1 MDSESEI
8 MTEANY
14 EEIEERI
21 PKPGGGETVK
31 KYLKGKLLGKGGFAK
46 CYELRCLNN
55 KKVFAVK
62 IIDKASMTKSSTKSK
77 LKSEIKIH
85 KSMCHKNIVKFEH
98 YFEDNDY
105 VYILLEICKNKTLN
119 ELLKRRKIISE
130 LEVRYYLA
138 QILSAVKYMHE
149 NRVIHRDLKLGNL
162 FLGQNL
168 VIKIGDFGLATKLE
182 YDGERKHTVC
192 GTPNYIAPEIL
203 ENKHSGHSY
212 EVDYWAIGV
221 IVYTLLIG
229 KPPFETEDVKETYKK
244 ITANNYIFPSNV
256 FISDEAKDFIKEIL
270 VTDPNKRLTPDK
282 MYQHPFMTIT
292 PLPKEMPQYT
302 LANPPKMSFF
312 RTYDINS
319 EGKGGRSAEPI
330 TKATQLSFINNK
342 ENLEIMRDFALHTLK
357 KCDMNIGYVDLRD
370 TTKNLPPEKKLN
382 RSQNKEQHQLLKN
395 NNQIFQNNLKHLVYC
410 DTLYDYSENFGLLY
424 KMNKDNLIGAVFNDK
439 SILFKYFGKSNVY
452 YVNRKKGINTP
463 KMYDKKNIVT
473 EIKQK
478 YEILTNFEKY
488 LNTEKDKEKLNNNSI
503 NVNANNKKIYIKKI
517 IKSDKAIMMK
527 FSNKIIQLTFKDDTK
542 LIIDNE
548 ETQQV
553 YFFDKNNKKYHYS
566 IHLVNKSTNKRF
578 INRYEHY
585 KKIFFEKMDERFQKI
600 QQQKELENGGKEN
613 QEEENEEETGKEEQ
627 EQEQEQEQEE
637 FPNHHHHHQQN
648 ELNKTT

>member
-1 MDSESEI
+1 MDSESELI
-8 MTEANY
+8 TEANY

-21 PKPGGGETVK
+21 SKPDGGETVT

-46 CYELRCLNN
+46 CYELKCLNN
-55 KKVFAVK
+55 KKTYAVK

-85 KSMCHKNIVKFEH
+85 KSMSHINIVKFER
-98 YFEDNDY
+98 YFEDNEN

-130 LEVRYYLA
+130 LEMRYYLA

-149 NRVIHRDLKLGNL
+149 NKVIHRDLKLGNL

-168 VIKIGDFGLATKLE
+168 MIKIGDFGLATRLE

-203 ENKHSGHSY
+203 ENKHSGHSF

-244 ITANNYIFPSNV
+244 ITADNYEFPSNV
-256 FISDEAKDFIKEIL
+256 FISDEAKNFIKEIL
-270 VTDPNKRLTPDK
+270 VIDPNKRLTPDK
-282 MYQHPFMTIT
+282 MLKHPFMTIT
-292 PLPKEMPQYT
+292 PLPKEMPTYT
-302 LANPPKMSFF
+302 LANPPKISFF
-312 RTYDINS
+312 RTYDINA
-319 EGKGGRSAEPI
+319 EGKGGRNTKPI
-330 TKATQLSFINNK
+330 TKATQLSFINEK

-357 KCDMNIGYVDLRD
+357 KCDMNIGYVDLRE
-370 TTKNLPPEKKLN
+370 TTKNLPSEKKLN
-382 RSQNKEQHQLLKN
+382 RSQNKEQHKLLKIDN
-395 NNQIFQNNLKHLVYC
+395 SNFINNLKQLVYC
-410 DTLYDYSENFGLLY
+410 DTIYDYSENFGLLY

-439 SILFKYFGKSNVY
+439 SLLFKYIGKGVVY
-452 YVNRKKGINTP
+452 YVNRKKNILTP
-463 KMYDKKNIVT
+463 KAFDKKNIIT
-473 EIKQK
+473 EVKQK

-488 LNTEKDKEKLNNNSI
+488 LNTQNTDKDKDKKNQNSSTP
-503 NVNANNKKIYIKKI
+503 NVANAIYIKKI

-548 ETQQV
+548 KTQQV
-553 YFFDKNNKKYHYS
+553 YFFDKNNKKHHYS

-585 KKIFFEKMDERFQKI
+585 KKIFFEKMDERFKKM
-600 QQQKELENGGKEN
+600 QQQKEMENEGNNNNIN
-613 QEEENEEETGKEEQ
+613 QEEENEEIEQ
-627 EQEQEQEQEE
+627 QDD
-637 FPNHHHHHQQN
+637 FPKRPMSQ

>member
-1 MDSESEI
+1 
-8 MTEANY
+8 
-14 EEIEERI
+14 
-21 PKPGGGETVK
+21 
-31 KYLKGKLLGKGGFAK
+31 
-46 CYELRCLNN
+46 
-55 KKVFAVK
+55 
-62 IIDKASMTKSSTKSK
+62 
-77 LKSEIKIH
+77 
-85 KSMCHKNIVKFEH
+85 
-98 YFEDNDY
+98 
-105 VYILLEICKNKTLN
+105 
-119 ELLKRRKIISE
+119 
-130 LEVRYYLA
+130 
-138 QILSAVKYMHE
+138 
-149 NRVIHRDLKLGNL
+149 
-162 FLGQNL
+162 
-168 VIKIGDFGLATKLE
+168 
-182 YDGERKHTVC
+182 
-192 GTPNYIAPEIL
+192 
-203 ENKHSGHSY
+203 
-212 EVDYWAIGV
+212 
-221 IVYTLLIG
+221 
-229 KPPFETEDVKETYKK
+229 
-244 ITANNYIFPSNV
+244 
-256 FISDEAKDFIKEIL
+256 
-270 VTDPNKRLTPDK
+270 
-282 MYQHPFMTIT
+282 
-292 PLPKEMPQYT
+292 
-302 LANPPKMSFF
+302 
-312 RTYDINS
+312 
-319 EGKGGRSAEPI
+319 
-330 TKATQLSFINNK
+330 
-342 ENLEIMRDFALHTLK
+342 
-357 KCDMNIGYVDLRD
+357 MNIGYVDLRD
-370 TTKNLPPEKKLN
+370 TTKNLLPEKKMN
-382 RSQNKEQHQLLKN
+382 RSQNKEQHQLLKI
-395 NNQIFQNNLKHLVYC
+395 NNQVFQNNLKHLVYC
-410 DTLYDYSENFGLLY
+410 DTLYDYSDNFGLLY

-503 NVNANNKKIYIKKI
+503 NVNANNKPIYIKKI

>member
-8 MTEANY
+8 ITEANY
-14 EEIEERI
+14 EEVEERI
-21 PKPGGGETVK
+21 QKPGGGETIK

-46 CYELRCLNN
+46 CYEFKCLNN
-55 KKVFAVK
+55 KKTFAVK

-85 KSMCHKNIVKFEH
+85 KSMSHINIVKFEH
-98 YFEDNDY
+98 YFEDNEN

-130 LEVRYYLA
+130 LEMRYYLA

-149 NRVIHRDLKLGNL
+149 NKVIHRDLKLGNL

-168 VIKIGDFGLATKLE
+168 MIKIGDFGLATRLE

-244 ITANNYIFPSNV
+244 ITADNYEFPSNV
-256 FISDEAKDFIKEIL
+256 YISEEAKTFIKEIL
-270 VTDPNKRLTPDK
+270 VIDPNKRLTPDK
-282 MYQHPFMTIT
+282 MMQHPFMTIT
-292 PLPKEMPQYT
+292 PLPKEMPTYT
-302 LANPPKMSFF
+302 LANPPKINFF
-312 RTYDINS
+312 RTYDINA
-319 EGKGGRSAEPI
+319 EGKGGRNTKPI
-330 TKATQLSFINNK
+330 TKATQLSFINEK

-357 KCDMNIGYVDLRD
+357 KCDMNIGYVDLRE

-382 RSQNKEQHQLLKN
+382 RSQNKEQHKLLKIDN
-395 NNQIFQNNLKHLVYC
+395 SNFLNNLKQLVYC
-410 DTLYDYSENFGLLY
+410 DMIYDYSQNFGILY
-424 KMNKDNLIGAVFNDK
+424 RMNKDNLIGTVFNDK
-439 SILFKYFGKSNVY
+439 SILFKFMGKGIVY
-452 YVNRKKGINTP
+452 YVNK
-463 KMYDKKNIVT
+463 KKNILTPKTFEKKNIIT
-473 EIKQK
+473 ELKQK
-478 YEILTNFEKY
+478 YEILINFEKY
-488 LNTEKDKEKLNNNSI
+488 LNTQNVEKNKDKKIQNSGTT
-503 NVNANNKKIYIKKI
+503 NVSNAVYIKKI

-548 ETQQV
+548 QTQQV

-585 KKIFFEKMDERFQKI
+585 KKIFFEKMDERFKKM
-600 QQQKELENGGKEN
+600 QQQRELEN
-613 QEEENEEETGKEEQ
+613 EETDQ
-627 EQEQEQEQEE
+627 QEE
-637 FPNHHHHHQQN
+637 FPKRPMSQ
-648 ELNKTT
+648 EMNKTT

>member
-8 MTEANY
+8 ITEANY

-21 PKPGGGETVK
+21 QKPGGGETIK

-46 CYELRCLNN
+46 CYEFKCLNN
-55 KKVFAVK
+55 KKTFAVK

-85 KSMCHKNIVKFEH
+85 KSMSHINIVKFEH
-98 YFEDNDY
+98 YFEDNEN

-130 LEVRYYLA
+130 LEMRYYLA

-149 NRVIHRDLKLGNL
+149 NKVIHRDLKLGNL

-168 VIKIGDFGLATKLE
+168 MIKIGDFGLATRLE

-244 ITANNYIFPSNV
+244 ITADNYEFPSNV
-256 FISDEAKDFIKEIL
+256 YISEEAKTFIKEIL
-270 VTDPNKRLTPDK
+270 VIDPNKRLTPDK
-282 MYQHPFMTIT
+282 MMQHPFMTIT
-292 PLPKEMPQYT
+292 PLPKEMPTYT
-302 LANPPKMSFF
+302 LANPPKINFF
-312 RTYDINS
+312 RTYDINA
-319 EGKGGRSAEPI
+319 EGKGGRNTKPI
-330 TKATQLSFINNK
+330 TKATQLSFINEK

-357 KCDMNIGYVDLRD
+357 KCDMNIGYVDLRE

-382 RSQNKEQHQLLKN
+382 RSQNKEQHKLLKIDN
-395 NNQIFQNNLKHLVYC
+395 SNFLNNLKQLVYC
-410 DTLYDYSENFGLLY
+410 DMIYDYSQNFGILY
-424 KMNKDNLIGAVFNDK
+424 RMNKDNLIGTVFNDK
-439 SILFKYFGKSNVY
+439 SILFKFMGKGIVY
-452 YVNRKKGINTP
+452 YVNK
-463 KMYDKKNIVT
+463 KKNILTPKAFEKKNIIT
-473 EIKQK
+473 ELKQK
-478 YEILTNFEKY
+478 YEILINFEKY
-488 LNTEKDKEKLNNNSI
+488 LNTQNVEKNKDKKIQNSGTT
-503 NVNANNKKIYIKKI
+503 NVSNAVYIKKI

-548 ETQQV
+548 QTQQV

-585 KKIFFEKMDERFQKI
+585 KKIFFEKMDERFKKM
-600 QQQKELENGGKEN
+600 QQQRELENEGNGNN
-613 QEEENEEETGKEEQ
+613 QEEENEETDQ
-627 EQEQEQEQEE
+627 QEE
-637 FPNHHHHHQQN
+637 FPKRPMSQ
-648 ELNKTT
+648 EMNKTT

>member
-8 MTEANY
+8 INETNY

-21 PKPGGGETVK
+21 QKPGGGEIVN
-31 KYLKGKLLGKGGFAK
+31 KYLRGKLLGKGGFAK
-46 CYELRCLNN
+46 CYELKCLNN
-55 KKVFAVK
+55 KKTYAVK
-62 IIDKASMTKSSTKSK
+62 IIDKATMTKSSTKSK

-85 KSMCHKNIVKFEH
+85 KSMSHINIVKFEN
-98 YFEDNDY
+98 YFEDNEN

-119 ELLKRRKIISE
+119 ELSKRRKIISE
-130 LEVRYYLA
+130 LEMRYYLA
-138 QILSAVKYMHE
+138 QILAAVKYMHQ

-168 VIKIGDFGLATKLE
+168 TIKIGDFGLATKLE

-203 ENKHSGHSY
+203 ENKHSGHSF

-244 ITANNYIFPSNV
+244 ITADNYDFPSNV
-256 FISDEAKDFIKEIL
+256 FISDEAKKFIRETL
-270 VTDPNKRLTPDK
+270 VIEPEKRLTPDQ
-282 MYQHPFMTIT
+282 MLAHPFMTVT
-292 PLPKEMPQYT
+292 PLPKEMPTYT
-302 LANPPKMSFF
+302 LSNPPKISFF

-319 EGKGGRSAEPI
+319 EGKGGRSTKPI
-330 TKATQLSFINNK
+330 TKATQLSFINEK
-342 ENLEIMRDFALHTLK
+342 ENLEIMRNFALHTLK
-357 KCDMNIGYVDLRD
+357 KCDMNIGYVDIRE

-382 RSQNKEQHQLLKN
+382 RSQNKEQHKLLKIDKSN
-395 NNQIFQNNLKHLVYC
+395 FENNLKQLIYC
-410 DTLYDYSENFGLLY
+410 DTIFDYSDKFGLLY
-424 KMNKDNLIGAVFNDK
+424 KMNKYDIIGAIFNDK
-439 SILFKYFGKSNVY
+439 SLLFKVFGKAYVY
-452 YVNRKKGINTP
+452 YVNRKKNILVP
-463 KMYDKKNIVT
+463 KAFDKKNVIT
-473 EIKQK
+473 ELKQK

-488 LNTEKDKEKLNNNSI
+488 LSTQNKDKDKKNQNSI
-503 NVNANNKKIYIKKI
+503 NNISDAVYIKKV

-527 FSNKIIQLTFKDDTK
+527 FSNKIVQLTFKDDTK

-548 ETQQV
+548 KTQQV
-553 YFFDKNNKKYHYS
+553 YFLDKNNKKYQYS

-585 KKIFFEKMDERFQKI
+585 KKIFFEKMDERFKKI
-600 QQQKELENGGKEN
+600 QQQREMENEGN
-613 QEEENEEETGKEEQ
+613 NNFNDEEENEEVEQ
-627 EQEQEQEQEE
+627 QEDLIKRPAGQ
-637 FPNHHHHHQQN
+637 

>member
-8 MTEANY
+8 ITEANY
-14 EEIEERI
+14 EEVEERI
-21 PKPGGGETVK
+21 QKPGGGETIK

-46 CYELRCLNN
+46 CYEFKCLNN
-55 KKVFAVK
+55 KKTFAVK

-85 KSMCHKNIVKFEH
+85 KSMSHINIVKFEH
-98 YFEDNDY
+98 YFEDNEN

-130 LEVRYYLA
+130 LEMRYYLA

-149 NRVIHRDLKLGNL
+149 NKVIHRDLKLGNL

-168 VIKIGDFGLATKLE
+168 MIKIGDFGLATRLE

-244 ITANNYIFPSNV
+244 ITADNYEFPSNV
-256 FISDEAKDFIKEIL
+256 YISEEAKTFIKEIL
-270 VTDPNKRLTPDK
+270 VIDPNKRLTPDK
-282 MYQHPFMTIT
+282 MMQHPFMTIT
-292 PLPKEMPQYT
+292 PLPKEMPTYT
-302 LANPPKMSFF
+302 LANPPKINFF
-312 RTYDINS
+312 RTYDINA
-319 EGKGGRSAEPI
+319 EGKGGRNTKPI
-330 TKATQLSFINNK
+330 TKATQLSFINEK

-357 KCDMNIGYVDLRD
+357 KCDMNIGYVDLRE

-382 RSQNKEQHQLLKN
+382 RSQNKEQHKLLKIDN
-395 NNQIFQNNLKHLVYC
+395 SNFLNNLKQLVYC
-410 DTLYDYSENFGLLY
+410 DMIYDYSQNFGILY
-424 KMNKDNLIGAVFNDK
+424 RMNKDNLIGTVFNDK
-439 SILFKYFGKSNVY
+439 SILFKFMGKGIVY
-452 YVNRKKGINTP
+452 YVNK
-463 KMYDKKNIVT
+463 KKNILTPKTFEKKNIIT
-473 EIKQK
+473 ELKQK
-478 YEILTNFEKY
+478 YEILINFEKY
-488 LNTEKDKEKLNNNSI
+488 LNTQNVEKNKDKKIQNSGTT
-503 NVNANNKKIYIKKI
+503 NVSNAVYIKKI

-548 ETQQV
+548 QTQQV

-585 KKIFFEKMDERFQKI
+585 KKIFFEKMDERFKKM
-600 QQQKELENGGKEN
+600 QQQRELENEGNGNN
-613 QEEENEEETGKEEQ
+613 QEEENEETDQ
-627 EQEQEQEQEE
+627 QEE
-637 FPNHHHHHQQN
+637 FPKRPMSQ
-648 ELNKTT
+648 EMNKTT

>member
-8 MTEANY
+8 ATEQNY

-21 PKPGGGETVK
+21 QKPGGGETVK

-46 CYELRCLNN
+46 CYELKCLNN
-55 KKVFAVK
+55 KKTYAVK

-85 KSMCHKNIVKFEH
+85 KSMSHINIVKFEH
-98 YFEDNDY
+98 YFEDNEN

-130 LEVRYYLA
+130 LEMRYYLA

-149 NRVIHRDLKLGNL
+149 NKVIHRDLKLGNL

-168 VIKIGDFGLATKLE
+168 MIKIGDFGLATKLE

-244 ITANNYIFPSNV
+244 ITADNYEFPSNV
-256 FISDEAKDFIKEIL
+256 FISDEAKTFIKEIL
-270 VTDPNKRLTPDK
+270 VINPAERLTPDK
-282 MYQHPFMTIT
+282 MLAHPFMTIT

-302 LANPPKMSFF
+302 LANPPKISFF
-312 RTYDINS
+312 RTYDINA
-319 EGKGGRSAEPI
+319 EGKGGRNKKPI
-330 TKATQLSFINNK
+330 TKASQLSFVNEK

-382 RSQNKEQHQLLKN
+382 RSQNKEQHKLLKIDN
-395 NNQIFQNNLKHLVYC
+395 TNFINNLKQLIYC
-410 DTLYDYSENFGLLY
+410 DTIYDYSENFGLLY

-439 SILFKYFGKSNVY
+439 SILFKFLGKGVVY
-452 YVNRKKGINTP
+452 YMNRKKNIMTP
-463 KMYDKKNIVT
+463 KPFEKKNIIT
-473 EIKQK
+473 ELKQK
-478 YEILTNFEKY
+478 YEILMNFEKY
-488 LNTEKDKEKLNNNSI
+488 VNTQMTEKDKKSLTSASTPSLA
-503 NVNANNKKIYIKKI
+503 NAIYIKKI

-548 ETQQV
+548 KTQQV
-553 YFFDKNNKKYHYS
+553 YFFDKNNKKHHYS

-585 KKIFFEKMDERFQKI
+585 KKIFFEKMDERFKKI
-600 QQQKELENGGKEN
+600 QEKREMENEGNNNYN
-613 QEEENEEETGKEEQ
+613 QEEENEEI
-627 EQEQEQEQEE
+627 EQEE
-637 FPNHHHHHQQN
+637 FPKRPMSQD
-648 ELNKTT
+648 LNKTT

>member
-8 MTEANY
+8 INETNY

-21 PKPGGGETVK
+21 QKPGGGEIVN
-31 KYLKGKLLGKGGFAK
+31 KYLRGKLLGKGGFAK
-46 CYELRCLNN
+46 CYELKCLNN
-55 KKVFAVK
+55 KKTYAVK
-62 IIDKASMTKSSTKSK
+62 IIDKATMTKSSTKSK

-85 KSMCHKNIVKFEH
+85 KSMSHINIVKFEN
-98 YFEDNDY
+98 YFEDNEN

-119 ELLKRRKIISE
+119 ELSKRRKIISE
-130 LEVRYYLA
+130 LEMRYYLA
-138 QILSAVKYMHE
+138 QILAAVKYMHQ

-168 VIKIGDFGLATKLE
+168 TIKIGDFGLATKLE

-203 ENKHSGHSY
+203 ENKHSGHSF

-244 ITANNYIFPSNV
+244 ITADNYDFPSNV
-256 FISDEAKDFIKEIL
+256 FISDEAKKFIRETL
-270 VTDPNKRLTPDK
+270 VIEPEKRLTPDQ
-282 MYQHPFMTIT
+282 MLAHPFMTVT
-292 PLPKEMPQYT
+292 PLPKEMPTYT
-302 LANPPKMSFF
+302 LSNPPKISFF

-319 EGKGGRSAEPI
+319 EGKGGRNTKPI
-330 TKATQLSFINNK
+330 TKATQLSFINEK
-342 ENLEIMRDFALHTLK
+342 ENLEIMRNFALHTLK
-357 KCDMNIGYVDLRD
+357 KCDMNIGYVDIRE

-382 RSQNKEQHQLLKN
+382 RSQNKEQHKLLKIDKSN
-395 NNQIFQNNLKHLVYC
+395 FENNLKQLIYC
-410 DTLYDYSENFGLLY
+410 DTIFDYSDKFGLLY
-424 KMNKDNLIGAVFNDK
+424 KMNKYDIIGAIFNDK
-439 SILFKYFGKSNVY
+439 SLLFKVFGKAYVY
-452 YVNRKKGINTP
+452 YVNRKKNILVP
-463 KMYDKKNIVT
+463 KAFDKKNVIT
-473 EIKQK
+473 ELKQK

-488 LNTEKDKEKLNNNSI
+488 LSTQNKDKDKKNQNSI
-503 NVNANNKKIYIKKI
+503 NNISDAVYIKKV

-527 FSNKIIQLTFKDDTK
+527 FSNKIVQLTFKDDTK

-548 ETQQV
+548 KTQQV
-553 YFFDKNNKKYHYS
+553 YFLDKNNKKYQYS

-585 KKIFFEKMDERFQKI
+585 KKIFFEKMDERFKKI
-600 QQQKELENGGKEN
+600 QQQREMENEGN
-613 QEEENEEETGKEEQ
+613 NNFNDEEENEEVEQ
-627 EQEQEQEQEE
+627 QEDLIKRPAGQ
-637 FPNHHHHHQQN
+637 

>member
-8 MTEANY
+8 INETNY

-21 PKPGGGETVK
+21 QKPGGGEIVN
-31 KYLKGKLLGKGGFAK
+31 KYLRGKLLGKGGFAK
-46 CYELRCLNN
+46 CYELKCLNN
-55 KKVFAVK
+55 KKTYAVK
-62 IIDKASMTKSSTKSK
+62 IIDKATMTKSSTKSK
-77 LKSEIKIH
+77 HKSEIKIH
-85 KSMCHKNIVKFEH
+85 KSMSHINIVKFEN
-98 YFEDNDY
+98 YFEDNEN

-119 ELLKRRKIISE
+119 ELSKRRKIISE
-130 LEVRYYLA
+130 LEMRYYLA
-138 QILSAVKYMHE
+138 QILAAVKYMHQ

-168 VIKIGDFGLATKLE
+168 TIKIGDFGLATKLE

-203 ENKHSGHSY
+203 ENKHSGHSF

-244 ITANNYIFPSNV
+244 ITADNYDFPSNV
-256 FISDEAKDFIKEIL
+256 FISDEAKKFIRETL
-270 VTDPNKRLTPDK
+270 VIEPEKRLTPDQ
-282 MYQHPFMTIT
+282 MLAHPFMTVT
-292 PLPKEMPQYT
+292 PLPKEMPTYT
-302 LANPPKMSFF
+302 LSNPPKISFF

-319 EGKGGRSAEPI
+319 EGKGGRSTKPI
-330 TKATQLSFINNK
+330 TKATQLSFINEK
-342 ENLEIMRDFALHTLK
+342 ENLEIMRNFALHTLK
-357 KCDMNIGYVDLRD
+357 KCDMNIGYVDIRE

-382 RSQNKEQHQLLKN
+382 RSQNKEQHKLLKIDKSN
-395 NNQIFQNNLKHLVYC
+395 FENNLKQLIYC
-410 DTLYDYSENFGLLY
+410 DTIFDYSDKFGLLY
-424 KMNKDNLIGAVFNDK
+424 KMNKYDIIGAIFNDK
-439 SILFKYFGKSNVY
+439 SLLFKVFGKAYVY
-452 YVNRKKGINTP
+452 YVNRKKNILVP
-463 KMYDKKNIVT
+463 KAFDKKNVIT
-473 EIKQK
+473 ELKQK

-488 LNTEKDKEKLNNNSI
+488 LSTQNKDKDKKNQNSI
-503 NVNANNKKIYIKKI
+503 NNISDAVYIKKV

-527 FSNKIIQLTFKDDTK
+527 FSNKIVQLTFKDDTK

-548 ETQQV
+548 KTQQV
-553 YFFDKNNKKYHYS
+553 YFLDKNNKKYQYS

-585 KKIFFEKMDERFQKI
+585 KKIFFEKMDERFKKI
-600 QQQKELENGGKEN
+600 QQQREMENEGN
-613 QEEENEEETGKEEQ
+613 NNFNDEEENEEVEQ
-627 EQEQEQEQEE
+627 QEDLIKRPAGQ
-637 FPNHHHHHQQN
+637 

>member
-8 MTEANY
+8 ITEANY

-46 CYELRCLNN
+46 CYELKCLNN
-55 KKVFAVK
+55 KKTYAVK

-85 KSMCHKNIVKFEH
+85 KSMSHINIVKFEH
-98 YFEDNDY
+98 YFEDNEN

-130 LEVRYYLA
+130 LEMRYYLA

-149 NRVIHRDLKLGNL
+149 NKVIHRDLKLGNL

-168 VIKIGDFGLATKLE
+168 MIKIGDFGLATKLE

-203 ENKHSGHSY
+203 ENKHSGHSF

-244 ITANNYIFPSNV
+244 ITADNYEFPSNV
-256 FISDEAKDFIKEIL
+256 FISDEAKNFIKEIL
-270 VTDPNKRLTPDK
+270 VIDPNKRLTPDK
-282 MYQHPFMTIT
+282 MLKHPFMTIT
-292 PLPKEMPQYT
+292 PLPKEMPTYT
-302 LANPPKMSFF
+302 LANPPKISFF
-312 RTYDINS
+312 RTYDINA
-319 EGKGGRSAEPI
+319 EGKGGRNTKPI
-330 TKATQLSFINNK
+330 TKATQLSFINEK

-357 KCDMNIGYVDLRD
+357 KCDMNIGYVDLRE
-370 TTKNLPPEKKLN
+370 TTKNLPSEKKLN
-382 RSQNKEQHQLLKN
+382 RSQNKEQHKLLKIDN
-395 NNQIFQNNLKHLVYC
+395 SNFINNLKQLVYC
-410 DTLYDYSENFGLLY
+410 DTIYDYSENFGLLY

-439 SILFKYFGKSNVY
+439 SLLFKYMGKGVVY
-452 YVNRKKGINTP
+452 YVNRKKNILTP
-463 KMYDKKNIVT
+463 KAFDKKNIIT
-473 EIKQK
+473 EVKQK
-478 YEILTNFEKY
+478 YDILTNFEKY
-488 LNTEKDKEKLNNNSI
+488 LNTQNTEKDKDKKNQNSSI
-503 NVNANNKKIYIKKI
+503 PNVANAIYIKKI

-548 ETQQV
+548 KTQQV
-553 YFFDKNNKKYHYS
+553 YFFDKNNKKHHYS

-585 KKIFFEKMDERFQKI
+585 KKIFFEKMDERFKKM
-600 QQQKELENGGKEN
+600 QQQKEMENEGNNNNIN
-613 QEEENEEETGKEEQ
+613 QEEENEEIEQ
-627 EQEQEQEQEE
+627 QED
-637 FPNHHHHHQQN
+637 FPKRPMSQ

>member
-8 MTEANY
+8 ITEANY

-21 PKPGGGETVK
+21 QKPGGGETIK

-46 CYELRCLNN
+46 CYEFKCLNN
-55 KKVFAVK
+55 KKTYAVK

-85 KSMCHKNIVKFEH
+85 KSMSHINIVKFEH
-98 YFEDNDY
+98 YFEDNEN

-130 LEVRYYLA
+130 LEMRYYLA

-149 NRVIHRDLKLGNL
+149 NKVIHRDLKLGNL

-168 VIKIGDFGLATKLE
+168 MIKIGDFGLATRLE

-244 ITANNYIFPSNV
+244 ITADNYEFPSNV
-256 FISDEAKDFIKEIL
+256 FISEEARTFIKEIL
-270 VTDPNKRLTPDK
+270 VIDPNKRLTPDK
-282 MYQHPFMTIT
+282 MLQHPFMTIT
-292 PLPKEMPQYT
+292 PLPKEMPAYT
-302 LANPPKMSFF
+302 LANPPKISFF
-312 RTYDINS
+312 RTYDINA
-319 EGKGGRSAEPI
+319 EGKGGRNTKPI
-330 TKATQLSFINNK
+330 TKATQLSFINEK

-357 KCDMNIGYVDLRD
+357 KCDMNIGYVDLRE

-382 RSQNKEQHQLLKN
+382 RSQNKEQHKLLKIDN
-395 NNQIFQNNLKHLVYC
+395 SNFINNLKQLVYC
-410 DTLYDYSENFGLLY
+410 DMIYDYSQNFGLLY
-424 KMNKDNLIGAVFNDK
+424 RMNKDNLIGAVFNDK
-439 SILFKYFGKSNVY
+439 SILFKIMGKGVVY
-452 YVNRKKGINTP
+452 YVNK
-463 KMYDKKNIVT
+463 KKNILTPKAFEKKNIIT

-488 LNTEKDKEKLNNNSI
+488 LNTQNTDKNKDRKNQSSGTFNIS
-503 NVNANNKKIYIKKI
+503 NAIYIKKI

-548 ETQQV
+548 KTQQV
-553 YFFDKNNKKYHYS
+553 YFFDKNNKKHHYS

-585 KKIFFEKMDERFQKI
+585 KKIFFEKMDERFKKM
-600 QQQKELENGGKEN
+600 QQQREMENEGNNNYN
-613 QEEENEEETGKEEQ
+613 QEEENEETEQ
-627 EQEQEQEQEE
+627 QED
-637 FPNHHHHHQQN
+637 FPKRPMSQ

>member
-8 MTEANY
+8 ITEANY
-14 EEIEERI
+14 EEVEERI
-21 PKPGGGETVK
+21 QKPGGGETIK

-46 CYELRCLNN
+46 CYEFKCLNN
-55 KKVFAVK
+55 KKTFAVK

-85 KSMCHKNIVKFEH
+85 KSMSHINIVKFEH
-98 YFEDNDY
+98 YFEDNEN

-130 LEVRYYLA
+130 LEMRYYLA

-149 NRVIHRDLKLGNL
+149 NKVIHRDLKLGNL

-168 VIKIGDFGLATKLE
+168 MIKIGDFGLATRLE

-244 ITANNYIFPSNV
+244 ITADNYEFPSNV
-256 FISDEAKDFIKEIL
+256 YISEEAKTFIKEIL
-270 VTDPNKRLTPDK
+270 VIDPNKRLTPDK
-282 MYQHPFMTIT
+282 MMQHPFMTIT
-292 PLPKEMPQYT
+292 PLPKEMPTYT
-302 LANPPKMSFF
+302 LANPPKINFF
-312 RTYDINS
+312 RTYDINA
-319 EGKGGRSAEPI
+319 EGKGGRNTKPI
-330 TKATQLSFINNK
+330 TKATQLSFINEK

-357 KCDMNIGYVDLRD
+357 KCDMNIGYVDLRE

-382 RSQNKEQHQLLKN
+382 RSQNKEQHKLLKIDN
-395 NNQIFQNNLKHLVYC
+395 SNFLNNLKQLVYC
-410 DTLYDYSENFGLLY
+410 DMIYDYSQNFGILY
-424 KMNKDNLIGAVFNDK
+424 RMNKDNLIGTVFNDK
-439 SILFKYFGKSNVY
+439 SILFKFMGKGIVY
-452 YVNRKKGINTP
+452 YVNK
-463 KMYDKKNIVT
+463 KKNILTPKAFEKKNIIT
-473 EIKQK
+473 ELKQK
-478 YEILTNFEKY
+478 YEILINFEKY
-488 LNTEKDKEKLNNNSI
+488 LNTQNVEKNKDKKIQNSGTT
-503 NVNANNKKIYIKKI
+503 NVSNAVYIKKI

-548 ETQQV
+548 QTQQV

-585 KKIFFEKMDERFQKI
+585 KKIFFEKMDERFKKM
-600 QQQKELENGGKEN
+600 QQQRELENEGNGNN
-613 QEEENEEETGKEEQ
+613 QEEENEETDQ
-627 EQEQEQEQEE
+627 QEE
-637 FPNHHHHHQQN
+637 FPKRPMSQ
-648 ELNKTT
+648 EMNKTT

>member
-8 MTEANY
+8 ITEANY

-21 PKPGGGETVK
+21 QKPGGGETIK

-46 CYELRCLNN
+46 CYEFKCLNN
-55 KKVFAVK
+55 KKTYAVK

-85 KSMCHKNIVKFEH
+85 KSMSHINIVKFEH
-98 YFEDNDY
+98 YFEDNEN

-130 LEVRYYLA
+130 LEMRYYLA

-149 NRVIHRDLKLGNL
+149 NKVIHRDLKLGNL

-168 VIKIGDFGLATKLE
+168 MIKIGDFGLATRLE
-182 YDGERKHTVC
+182 YEGERKHTVC

-244 ITANNYIFPSNV
+244 ITADSYEFPSNV
-256 FISDEAKDFIKEIL
+256 FISDEARNFIKEIL
-270 VTDPNKRLTPDK
+270 VIDPNKRLTPDK
-282 MYQHPFMTIT
+282 MLKHPFMTIT
-292 PLPKEMPQYT
+292 PLPKEMPTYT
-302 LANPPKMSFF
+302 LANPPKISFF
-312 RTYDINS
+312 RTYDINA
-319 EGKGGRSAEPI
+319 EGKGGRNTKPI
-330 TKATQLSFINNK
+330 TKATQLSFVNEK

-382 RSQNKEQHQLLKN
+382 RSQNKEQHKLLKIDN
-395 NNQIFQNNLKHLVYC
+395 SNFINNLKQLVYC
-410 DTLYDYSENFGLLY
+410 DMLYDYSEKFGLLY

-439 SILFKYFGKSNVY
+439 SILFKYIGKGIVY
-452 YVNRKKGINTP
+452 YVNRKKNILTP
-463 KMYDKKNIVT
+463 KAFEKKNIIT

-488 LNTEKDKEKLNNNSI
+488 LNTQNLEKDKDKKNQNTGAP
-503 NVNANNKKIYIKKI
+503 NVANAVYVKKI

-548 ETQQV
+548 KTQHV
-553 YFFDKNNKKYHYS
+553 YFFDKNNKKHHYS

-585 KKIFFEKMDERFQKI
+585 KKIFFEKMDERFKKM
-600 QQQKELENGGKEN
+600 QQQREMENEGNNNIN
-613 QEEENEEETGKEEQ
+613 QEEENEEIEQ
-627 EQEQEQEQEE
+627 QEE
-637 FPNHHHHHQQN
+637 FPKRPMSQ

>member
-8 MTEANY
+8 ITEANY

-21 PKPGGGETVK
+21 TKPGGGETVK

-46 CYELRCLNN
+46 CYELKCLND
-55 KKVFAVK
+55 KKTYAVK
-62 IIDKASMTKSSTKSK
+62 IIDKATMTKSSTKSK

-85 KSMCHKNIVKFEH
+85 KSMSHINIVKFEH
-98 YFEDNDY
+98 YFEDNEN

-130 LEVRYYLA
+130 LEMRYYLA

-149 NRVIHRDLKLGNL
+149 NKVIHRDLKLGNL

-168 VIKIGDFGLATKLE
+168 MIKIGDFGLATRLE

-203 ENKHSGHSY
+203 ENKHSGHSF

-244 ITANNYIFPSNV
+244 ITADNYEFPSNV
-256 FISDEAKDFIKEIL
+256 FISDEAKNFIKEIL
-270 VTDPNKRLTPDK
+270 VIDPNKRLTPDK
-282 MYQHPFMTIT
+282 MLKHPFMTIT
-292 PLPKEMPQYT
+292 PLPKEMPTYT
-302 LANPPKMSFF
+302 LANPPKISFF
-312 RTYDINS
+312 RTYDINA
-319 EGKGGRSAEPI
+319 EGKGGRNTKPI
-330 TKATQLSFINNK
+330 TKATQLSFINEK

-357 KCDMNIGYVDLRD
+357 KCDMNIGYVDLRE
-370 TTKNLPPEKKLN
+370 TTKNLPNEKKLN
-382 RSQNKEQHQLLKN
+382 RSQNKEQHKLLKIDN
-395 NNQIFQNNLKHLVYC
+395 TNFINNLKQLVYC
-410 DTLYDYSENFGLLY
+410 DIIYDYSENFGLLY

-439 SILFKYFGKSNVY
+439 SLLFKYMGKGVVY
-452 YVNRKKGINTP
+452 YVNRKKNILTP
-463 KMYDKKNIVT
+463 KAFDKKNIIT
-473 EIKQK
+473 EVKQK

-488 LNTEKDKEKLNNNSI
+488 LNTQNTEKDKDKKNQSSNI
-503 NVNANNKKIYIKKI
+503 PNVANAIYIKKI

-548 ETQQV
+548 KTQQV
-553 YFFDKNNKKYHYS
+553 YFFDKNNKKHHYS

-585 KKIFFEKMDERFQKI
+585 KKIFFEKIDERFKKMK
-600 QQQKELENGGKEN
+600 QQKEMENEGNNNNIN
-613 QEEENEEETGKEEQ
+613 QEEENEEIEQ
-627 EQEQEQEQEE
+627 QDD
-637 FPNHHHHHQQN
+637 FPKRPMSQ

>member
-8 MTEANY
+8 QTEANF

-46 CYELRCLNN
+46 CYEFKCLNN
-55 KKVFAVK
+55 KKTYAVK

-85 KSMCHKNIVKFEH
+85 RSMSHHNIVKFEH
-98 YFEDNDY
+98 YFEDNEN
-105 VYILLEICKNKTLN
+105 VYILLELCKNKTLN

-130 LEVRYYLA
+130 LEMRFYLA
-138 QILSAVKYMHE
+138 QILAAVKYMHE

-168 VIKIGDFGLATKLE
+168 AIKIGDFGLATRIE
-182 YDGERKHTVC
+182 HDGERKHTVC

-244 ITANNYIFPSNV
+244 ITADKYEFPSNV
-256 FISDEAKDFIKEIL
+256 FISEEAKDFIKAIL
-270 VTDPNKRLTPDK
+270 VINPNDRLTPDQMLK
-282 MYQHPFMTIT
+282 HPFMTIT
-292 PLPKEMPQYT
+292 PLPKEMPTYT
-302 LANPPKMSFF
+302 LSNPPKISFF
-312 RTYDINS
+312 RTYDINA
-319 EGKGGRSAEPI
+319 EGKGGRNTQPI
-330 TKATQLSFINNK
+330 TKATQLSFINEK

-370 TTKNLPPEKKLN
+370 TTKNLPPEQKLN
-382 RSQNKEQHQLLKN
+382 RSQNKEHHNLLKIDQTN
-395 NNQIFQNNLKHLVYC
+395 FQIYLKQLIYC
-410 DTLYDYSENFGLLY
+410 DTVFDYSKNFGILY
-424 KMNKDNLIGAVFNDK
+424 KMNKDNLIGCVFNDR
-439 SILFKYFGKSNVY
+439 SVLFKYIGKGIVY
-452 YVNRKKGINTP
+452 YINKKKNILVP
-463 KMYDKKNIVT
+463 KAFDKKNIIT

-488 LNTEKDKEKLNNNSI
+488 LNTLDKDKEKEKDKKSNI
-503 NVNANNKKIYIKKI
+503 NINPNVANAVYIKKI
-517 IKSDKAIMMK
+517 IKSDKAILMK
-527 FSNKIIQLTFKDDTK
+527 FSNKMIQLTFKDDTK

-548 ETQQV
+548 KTQQV
-553 YFFDKNNKKYHYS
+553 YFFDKNGKKYHYS

-585 KKIFFEKMDERFQKI
+585 KKIFFEKMDERFKKM
-600 QQQKELENGGKEN
+600 QQQRELENEAIPNFN
-613 QEEENEEETGKEEQ
+613 QEEENEEIEQ
-627 EQEQEQEQEE
+627 QEE
-637 FPNHHHHHQQN
+637 FPKRPKSQ

>member
-8 MTEANY
+8 ITEANY
-14 EEIEERI
+14 EEVEERI
-21 PKPGGGETVK
+21 QKPGGGETIK

-46 CYELRCLNN
+46 CYEFKCLNN
-55 KKVFAVK
+55 KKTFAVK

-85 KSMCHKNIVKFEH
+85 KSMSHINIVKFEH
-98 YFEDNDY
+98 YFEDNEN

-130 LEVRYYLA
+130 LEMRYYLA

-149 NRVIHRDLKLGNL
+149 NKVIHRDLKLGNL

-168 VIKIGDFGLATKLE
+168 MIKIGDFGLATRLE

-244 ITANNYIFPSNV
+244 ITADNYEFPSNV
-256 FISDEAKDFIKEIL
+256 YISEEAKTFIKEIL
-270 VTDPNKRLTPDK
+270 VIDPNKRLTPDK
-282 MYQHPFMTIT
+282 MMQHPFMTIT
-292 PLPKEMPQYT
+292 PLPKEMPTYT
-302 LANPPKMSFF
+302 LANPPKINFF
-312 RTYDINS
+312 RTYDINA
-319 EGKGGRSAEPI
+319 EGKGGRNTKPI
-330 TKATQLSFINNK
+330 TKATQLSFINEK

-357 KCDMNIGYVDLRD
+357 KCDMNIGYVDLRE

-382 RSQNKEQHQLLKN
+382 RSQNKEQHKLLKIDN
-395 NNQIFQNNLKHLVYC
+395 SNFLNNLKQLVYC
-410 DTLYDYSENFGLLY
+410 DMIYDYSQNFGILY
-424 KMNKDNLIGAVFNDK
+424 RMNKDNLIGTVFNDK
-439 SILFKYFGKSNVY
+439 SILFKFMGKGIVY
-452 YVNRKKGINTP
+452 YVNK
-463 KMYDKKNIVT
+463 KKNILTPKAFEKKNIIT
-473 EIKQK
+473 ELKQK
-478 YEILTNFEKY
+478 YDILINFEKY
-488 LNTEKDKEKLNNNSI
+488 LNAQNVEKNKDKKNQNSGTT
-503 NVNANNKKIYIKKI
+503 NVSNAVYIKKI

-548 ETQQV
+548 QTQQV

-585 KKIFFEKMDERFQKI
+585 KKIFFEKMDERFKKM
-600 QQQKELENGGKEN
+600 QQQRELENEGNGN
-613 QEEENEEETGKEEQ
+613 NIEEENEETEQ
-627 EQEQEQEQEE
+627 QEE
-637 FPNHHHHHQQN
+637 FPKRPMSQ
-648 ELNKTT
+648 EMNKTT

>member
-8 MTEANY
+8 ITESNY
-14 EEIEERI
+14 EEVEERI
-21 PKPGGGETVK
+21 QKPGGGETIK

-46 CYELRCLNN
+46 CYEFKCLNN
-55 KKVFAVK
+55 KKTFAVK

-85 KSMCHKNIVKFEH
+85 KSMSHINIVKFEH
-98 YFEDNDY
+98 YFEDNEN

-130 LEVRYYLA
+130 LEMRYYLA

-149 NRVIHRDLKLGNL
+149 NKVIHRDLKLGNL

-168 VIKIGDFGLATKLE
+168 MIKIGDFGLATRLE

-244 ITANNYIFPSNV
+244 ITADNYEFPSNV
-256 FISDEAKDFIKEIL
+256 YISEEAKTFIKEIL
-270 VTDPNKRLTPDK
+270 VIDPSKRLTPDK
-282 MYQHPFMTIT
+282 MMQHPFMTIT
-292 PLPKEMPQYT
+292 PLPKEMPTYT
-302 LANPPKMSFF
+302 LANPPKINFF
-312 RTYDINS
+312 RTYDINA
-319 EGKGGRSAEPI
+319 EGKGGRNTKPI
-330 TKATQLSFINNK
+330 TKATQLSFINEK

-357 KCDMNIGYVDLRD
+357 KCDMNIGYVDLRE

-382 RSQNKEQHQLLKN
+382 RSQNKEQHKLLKIDN
-395 NNQIFQNNLKHLVYC
+395 SNFLNNLRQLVYC
-410 DTLYDYSENFGLLY
+410 DMIYDYSQNFGLLY
-424 KMNKDNLIGAVFNDK
+424 RMNKDNLIGTVFNDK
-439 SILFKYFGKSNVY
+439 SILFKFMGKGIVY
-452 YVNRKKGINTP
+452 YVNK
-463 KMYDKKNIVT
+463 KKNIFTPKAFEKKNIIT
-473 EIKQK
+473 ELKQK
-478 YEILTNFEKY
+478 YEILINFEKY
-488 LNTEKDKEKLNNNSI
+488 LNTQNVEKNKDKKNQNSVTT
-503 NVNANNKKIYIKKI
+503 NVSNAVYIKKI

-548 ETQQV
+548 QTQQV

-585 KKIFFEKMDERFQKI
+585 KKIFFEKMDERFKKM
-600 QQQKELENGGKEN
+600 QQQRELENEGNGIN
-613 QEEENEEETGKEEQ
+613 QEEENEETEQ
-627 EQEQEQEQEE
+627 QEE
-637 FPNHHHHHQQN
+637 FPKRPMSQ
-648 ELNKTT
+648 EMNKTT